1 MKLQISVPEVI
12 NIFKEIKE
20 QPDQL
25 YEMIRT
31 DIRETIGQ
39 YLSSLWMRSL
49 RTFWAE
55 SAMSAFMEI

>member
-1 MKLQISVPEVI
+1 MKLQISVPEVV

-25 YEMIRT
+25 YEMIRA

-39 YLSSLWMRSL
+39 YLSSLMD
-49 RTFWAE
+49 AE
-55 SAMSAFMEI
+55 KVEKKL